1 MTASRKFSYE
11 GVFIIS
17 QAVAVDLQGAVDHIK
32 EILAKAGAEIIAM
45 KKWDERRFAYEI
57 KKQKRGVY
65 ILVYFTCP
73 APNLAQIERSCNLSE
88 KVLRSLVVRAD
99 HLTIDEM
106 RAADA
111 QKELEVEARMR
122 AQRAAENPDA
132 AQAAP
137 AERTAP
143 AATEDE
149 DAEAAAN
156 V

>member
-1 MTASRKFSYE
+1 MAAIRTFNYE

-32 EILAKAGAEIIAM
+32 EILGKAGAEIFAM

-65 ILVYFTCP
+65 ILVYFACP
-73 APNLAQIERSCNLSE
+73 ANNLAQIERSCNLSE
-88 KVLRSLVVRAD
+88 KVLRSLIVRAD
-99 HLTIDEM
+99 HVTPDEM

-111 QKELEVEARMR
+111 QKDLELEARMR
-122 AQRAAENPDA
+122 AQRAAESPEA

-137 AERTAP
+137 PERP
-143 AATEDE
+143 RPPTEEE
-149 DAEAAAN
+149 DAEAAAS